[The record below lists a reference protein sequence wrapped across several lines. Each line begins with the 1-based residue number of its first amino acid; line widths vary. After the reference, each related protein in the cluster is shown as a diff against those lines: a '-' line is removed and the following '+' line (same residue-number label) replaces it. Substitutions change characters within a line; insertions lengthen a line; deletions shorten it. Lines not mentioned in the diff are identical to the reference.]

1 MPWLPASCRDMGV
14 TDRPSARPATLPASL
29 TRSGS
34 VLSPSSSTLDLLP
47 SATWGALEGC
57 GLLGVLGRAG
67 REFWGDLDAW
77 LGLLLALRAHA
88 FLSPFLS
95 PPTRRPRN
103 PGNGGLELAAWPDDP
118 SEPRT
123 IVETGGPSA
132 AAALDLCPPLSP
144 LSMYSL
150 LFLDPSSS
158 CLLLGRSL
166 GLPLALDAAAARTA
180 GRAGRG

>member
-1 MPWLPASCRDMGV
+1 M
-14 TDRPSARPATLPASL
+14 
-29 TRSGS
+29 
-34 VLSPSSSTLDLLP
+34 
-47 SATWGALEGC
+47 
-57 GLLGVLGRAG
+57 GRAG

-123 IVETGGPSA
+123 IVETGGPTCPAASLLAPPGTGDTYPESGRRSPAPVGPPQPLTDDPSEPRAILETGGPSA
-132 AAALDLCPPLSP
+132 AAALDLCPSLSP
-144 LSMYSL
+144 LSKYSL
-150 LFLDPSSS
+150 LFLNPSSS
-158 CLLLGRSL
+158 CMLLLGRSI
-166 GLPLALDAAAARTA
+166 GLPLALGAAAARTA